1 MTNYSRPRS
10 GMIARLASLSDAS
23 DPAVSRV
30 LEAMSSIP
38 RHMFVEPPLR
48 HRAYSDCSLP
58 IGRGQTLSQPMTVL
72 SCLAAVDPGESDT
85 MLEVGSGS
93 GYLAAVAGRLCSR
106 VTGVETMLEL
116 VHRSRNVIEELGLTN
131 VLIQYGDGGAGWPS
145 AAPYDCIIVSAA
157 ADAVHPGLFSQLSE
171 GGRLGAPV
179 SGDGGQSFRFFRKKD
194 GRMEEYRAGFACRF
208 VPLTGRFGSI
218 E

>member
-1 MTNYSRPRS
+1 
-10 GMIARLASLSDAS
+10 
-23 DPAVSRV
+23 
-30 LEAMSSIP
+30 MSSIP
-38 RHMFVEPPLR
+38 RHLFVEAPLR

-72 SCLAAVDPGESDT
+72 SCLSAVYPGESDT
-85 MLEVGSGS
+85 MLEIGSGS

-106 VTGVETMLEL
+106 VTGVEAMLDL
-116 VHRSRNVIEELGLTN
+116 VHRSRNVIGELGLTN

-145 AAPYDCIIVSAA
+145 GAPYDCIIVSAA
-157 ADAVHPGLFSQLSE
+157 SNDVHPGLFSQLSE

-179 SGDGGQSFRFFRKKD
+179 LGDGGQSFRFFRKKA
-194 GRMEEYRAGFACRF
+194 GRIEEYRAGFPCRF

-218 E
+218 D